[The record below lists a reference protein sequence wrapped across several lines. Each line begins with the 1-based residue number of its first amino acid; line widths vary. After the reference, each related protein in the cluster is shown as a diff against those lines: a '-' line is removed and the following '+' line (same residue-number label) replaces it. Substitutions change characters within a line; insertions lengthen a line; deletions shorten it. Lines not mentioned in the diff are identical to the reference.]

1 MFNPVSLSPGHS
13 GESSH
18 AGRRCDSEALDRTLV
33 VRPERLA
40 ERAAIRQVN
49 TLAFGRPNEAALVDA
64 LRKRGRPYL
73 SLVAIEDGR
82 IVGHIFFSP
91 VILESEGGTFPIFG
105 LAPMAVLPECQ
116 RRGIG
121 SRLVWRGLEECA
133 RIGQT
138 VVVVLGHPG
147 FYPRFGF
154 VPASRKGLYC
164 EYAVPDDAFMAAEL
178 LPGALQGRTGL
189 VRYLPEFSE
198 V

>member
-1 MFNPVSLSPGHS
+1 M
-13 GESSH
+13 
-18 AGRRCDSEALDRTLV
+18 LV
-33 VRPERLA
+33 VRPERPEEHA
-40 ERAAIRQVN
+40 PIRQVN

-64 LRKRGRPYL
+64 LRQSARPYL
-73 SLVAIEDGR
+73 SLVAVEDGR

-91 VILESEGGTFPIFG
+91 VIIQSETGTFPIFG

-121 SRLVWRGLEECA
+121 SQLVLRGLEACA

-138 VVVVLGHPG
+138 VVVVLGHPA

-164 EYAVPDDAFMAAEL
+164 EYAVPDEAFMVLEL
-178 LPGALQGRTGL
+178 LPGVLQGRTG
-189 VRYLPEFSE
+189 VVKYLPEFAG